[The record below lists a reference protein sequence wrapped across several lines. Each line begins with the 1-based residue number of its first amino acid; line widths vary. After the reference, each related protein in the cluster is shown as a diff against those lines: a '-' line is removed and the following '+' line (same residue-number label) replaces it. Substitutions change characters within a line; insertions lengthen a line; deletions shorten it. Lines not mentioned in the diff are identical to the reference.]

1 MSKAAIRR
9 TKYAKAIRTGIMI
22 GRKEAAEFG
31 QHATSYRTLGLINDA
46 GYSVFYDTN
55 LFEIVWNVASKVY
68 DHDLI
73 KHIHDTW
80 SEEEYVAR
88 CERVRF
94 LNMSNK
100 EREDYLLREEV
111 KQLRETVE
119 TWNRIVGMDSLQK

>member
-9 TKYAKAIRTGIMI
+9 TKYAKAIRTGILI

-31 QHATSYRTLGLINDA
+31 QHATSYRTLSLINDA
-46 GYSVFYDTN
+46 GYSVFYNTN
-55 LFEIVWNVASKVY
+55 LFELVWNVANKVY
-68 DHDLI
+68 GHDI
-73 KHIHDTW
+73 TKHIHDTW
-80 SEEEYVAR
+80 GEEEYADR

-94 LNMSNK
+94 LNMSNE